1 MIFSVVLTEGR
12 LHSDGGGLL
21 RLLTEAVDVDSL
33 DAEHVGLTWDQ
44 AVDHEPDRHRYFKL
58 SSRRRSKQTRKQTA
72 KITPPLH
79 PCVPPRPPP
88 RSLPGVSEGFVVAG
102 EPLLRSHH
110 AGVDVISHDVFGVFG
125 RLPLDKDGGLGV
137 PGGNDLTRSRG
148 NAWRIRRAGV
158 RYSSLITK

>member
-58 SSRRRSKQTRKQTA
+58 STQRRSKQTRKQTA
-72 KITPPLH
+72 KITPP
-79 PCVPPRPPP
+79 PPSMCPPPRPP
-88 RSLPGVSEGFVVAG
+88 VVY
-102 EPLLRSHH
+102 LVCL
-110 AGVDVISHDVFGVFG
+110 
-125 RLPLDKDGGLGV
+125 KGLWLQ
-137 PGGNDLTRSRG
+137 GNHSFDPTTRASM
-148 NAWRIRRAGV
+148 
-158 RYSSLITK
+158 